1 MDGRGMREVDMEAD
15 SAIRLAA
22 LSARA
27 AAGAGPLLALVAAC
41 GVWAATQG
49 GAAAAAPYA
58 LIACA
63 TVLTALGVTR
73 QVARELQRLRRIG
86 ARLRAGADAMP
97 DGLAVFDAADRL
109 VFFNARYPDHLL
121 PSMRG
126 QLRIGR
132 RFEEILRAALAD
144 GPIYHPDMGEDF
156 PAERVALRDRQ
167 QSEHEQHLIDGRWLR
182 IRESRTPDG
191 TRVLLTQDITEERR
205 RADELRLL
213 AAAVEQVGD
222 PVEITAA
229 DHGFTYVNRAFET
242 STGWSRAEALGRQ
255 PQEILASGMHPPAFF
270 EDILATV
277 EAGATWQGTI
287 VNRHRDGRLIEQETT
302 VSPLRDAR
310 GAITHYVAV
319 KRDVTEANAQARAL
333 AASEARY
340 RAVIDAQTEF
350 IIRVGPD
357 GRWTFMN
364 EAAERYI
371 GRTLEDVRASGRA
384 ATRSSCIPR
393 DAIDLRRPHR
403 PADPRDA
410 RPHTVEFL
418 GVHPDGSE
426 HWEQWTDTGIF
437 DAEGR
442 LVEIQCVGREVTDRK
457 RAEAERNSA
466 ERLRRAALE
475 AALDCYIGIDEAGR
489 IVEFNA
495 AAERTFGYARAEA
508 LGRPMA
514 ELIVPPHLRAAHAA
528 GLARHLA
535 TGEARLLGRRIE
547 IDAMRSDGSVFPI
560 ELVIVRGDRE
570 GGALFLAYLRDLSE
584 RRAAEKALAESEAR
598 FRTIAESVPV
608 GMLIS
613 EIGTGRPLFINAMAR
628 EQLGLGPDEMPET
641 MRDNWADPAD
651 RDRLLAGL
659 ARDGAV
665 KGFEADLAIGGRRM
679 TALFSATRIDHGGRP
694 ALLTATV
701 DISDLRRVQAELEAS
716 EARLSAIIA
725 ANPVA
730 MNIARLSD
738 RRLLFVNQPYI
749 DTFGLEGVD
758 LDGFDRDTLYADP
771 AERDWIYG
779 EIGAGREVTNVELML
794 RRTDGSE
801 VPTSLTSRPILFQ
814 GEPALVTSSV
824 DLTALRAAQAEV
836 ARSREALHQSEKLT
850 ALGSLLA
857 GVAHELNNPLS
868 VVVGYASMLRRV
880 DMRAGDERRG
890 SRRSTPPPSAAPGSS
905 APSSPWRA
913 PGRRSAGRW
922 RSTR

>member
-86 ARLRAGADAMP
+86 ARLGAGADAMP

-255 PQEILASGMHPPAFF
+255 PQEILASGMHSAKFF

-277 EAGATWQGTI
+277 ESGATWQGTI

-319 KRDVTEANAQARAL
+319 KRDVT
-333 AASEARY
+333 
-340 RAVIDAQTEF
+340 
-350 IIRVGPD
+350 
-357 GRWTFMN
+357 
-364 EAAERYI
+364 
-371 GRTLEDVRASGRA
+371 
-384 ATRSSCIPR
+384 
-393 DAIDLRRPHR
+393 RPTPR
-403 PADPRDA
+403 PARSPRA
-410 RPHTVEFL
+410 
-418 GVHPDGSE
+418 
-426 HWEQWTDTGIF
+426 
-437 DAEGR
+437 
-442 LVEIQCVGREVTDRK
+442 
-457 RAEAERNSA
+457 
-466 ERLRRAALE
+466 RRA
-475 AALDCYIGIDEAGR
+475 
-489 IVEFNA
+489 
-495 AAERTFGYARAEA
+495 
-508 LGRPMA
+508 
-514 ELIVPPHLRAAHAA
+514 
-528 GLARHLA
+528 
-535 TGEARLLGRRIE
+535 
-547 IDAMRSDGSVFPI
+547 
-560 ELVIVRGDRE
+560 
-570 GGALFLAYLRDLSE
+570 
-584 RRAAEKALAESEAR
+584 
-598 FRTIAESVPV
+598 
-608 GMLIS
+608 
-613 EIGTGRPLFINAMAR
+613 TGR
-628 EQLGLGPDEMPET
+628 
-641 MRDNWADPAD
+641 
-651 RDRLLAGL
+651 
-659 ARDGAV
+659 
-665 KGFEADLAIGGRRM
+665 
-679 TALFSATRIDHGGRP
+679 
-694 ALLTATV
+694 
-701 DISDLRRVQAELEAS
+701 
-716 EARLSAIIA
+716 
-725 ANPVA
+725 
-730 MNIARLSD
+730 
-738 RRLLFVNQPYI
+738 
-749 DTFGLEGVD
+749 
-758 LDGFDRDTLYADP
+758 
-771 AERDWIYG
+771 
-779 EIGAGREVTNVELML
+779 
-794 RRTDGSE
+794 
-801 VPTSLTSRPILFQ
+801 
-814 GEPALVTSSV
+814 
-824 DLTALRAAQAEV
+824 
-836 ARSREALHQSEKLT
+836 
-850 ALGSLLA
+850 
-857 GVAHELNNPLS
+857 
-868 VVVGYASMLRRV
+868 
-880 DMRAGDERRG
+880 
-890 SRRSTPPPSAAPGSS
+890 
-905 APSSPWRA
+905 
-913 PGRRSAGRW
+913 
-922 RSTR
+922 